1 MIVSSKKLPLRG
13 ISENDTEAGMR
24 GPKDSFNEGFRQSTA
39 LIRRRIK
46 DAKLRVEQDTIGER
60 TRTDYALVYLAD
72 VASEELVKRVRED
85 MHRYDIDAIYDSGMA
100 QH

>member
-1 MIVSSKKLPLRG
+1 
-13 ISENDTEAGMR
+13 MR

-60 TRTDYALVYLAD
+60 TRTDYALVYLTD
-72 VASEELVKRVRED
+72 VAVGG
-85 MHRYDIDAIYDSGMA
+85 AG
-100 QH
+100 

>member
-1 MIVSSKKLPLRG
+1 MW
-13 ISENDTEAGMR
+13 
-24 GPKDSFNEGFRQSTA
+24 
-39 LIRRRIK
+39 RRIK

-85 MHRYDIDAIYDSGMA
+85 MHHYDIDAI
-100 QH
+100 